1 MVRFSEATRWNPG
14 SFRSAEWGWPAEVIR
29 PFRDAI
35 VPSVVPVRT
44 ADYPDGHPP
53 LVTIRFDG
61 SMERRDADPADIK
74 GRLFLARAGDLVYSK
89 IDVRNGAIGIVPPT
103 LPLVVV
109 TAEYPVHDV
118 REDVADVSYVRLLVR
133 CSGLRREIQ
142 SRVSGASGRKRIMPA
157 DLLDMQAPFPTLAEQ
172 RAIVAHAEAAEA
184 AARLAQ
190 AEAARRRRK
199 ADAAFLA
206 ALGLALPEEHERT
219 KVITRRWSGLERWG
233 VAYNQRTAEL
243 GAGSDE
249 SRFPIV
255 ELGSVVADL
264 ENGWSPKCFP
274 RPAEPDEWGVLKLGA
289 VSFGTYNDTE
299 NKALPPSLAP
309 VPRLE
314 VKAGDVLISRA
325 NIPRL
330 VGACTLVAS
339 TRPRLMLCDKIFR
352 VVPMSPEPV
361 DPAFLAEVLKIPMV
375 RLQIEA
381 ACTGTSPTM
390 QNITKPSLL
399 RLRFPLPPLELQRTF
414 VAALVEASAAAEAV
428 LAESTTRLATALAE
442 VDAMI
447 LGTRPIPRVPE

>member
-1 MVRFSEATRWNPG
+1 MVRFSEAARWNPG
-14 SFRSAEWGWPAEVIR
+14 SFRSAEWAWPAEVIR

-35 VPSVVPVRT
+35 VPSVVPVRA

-103 LPLVVV
+103 LPLVAV

-184 AARLAQ
+184 TARLTM
-190 AEAARRRRK
+190 AEAAKRRRN

-206 ALGLALPEEHERT
+206 ALGLALPEEHEHT
-219 KVITRRWSGLERWG
+219 KVMTRRWSGLERWG
-233 VAYNQRTAEL
+233 VAYNQAVRGGLDLRASRFAVQPL
-243 GAGSDE
+243 GALVTAMQYGTSTKANTNEQGVPVLRMPNIKDGVIDFVDLKHAVLRKSE
-249 SRFPIV
+249 EAGLLLGDGDILINRTNSKELVGKCAVFHDPGRYVFASYLIRLQADAKKADPDFLAAVINGPLGRQQIDALSRQAI
-255 ELGSVVADL
+255 GQ
-264 ENGWSPKCFP
+264 
-274 RPAEPDEWGVLKLGA
+274 
-289 VSFGTYNDTE
+289 
-299 NKALPPSLAP
+299 
-309 VPRLE
+309 
-314 VKAGDVLISRA
+314 A
-325 NIPRL
+325 NINSEEIR
-330 VGACTLVAS
+330 S
-339 TRPRLMLCDKIFR
+339 LM
-352 VVPMSPEPV
+352 V
-361 DPAFLAEVLKIPMV
+361 
-375 RLQIEA
+375 
-381 ACTGTSPTM
+381 
-390 QNITKPSLL
+390 
-399 RLRFPLPPLELQRTF
+399 PLPPLDTQRTLI
-414 VAALVEASAAAEAV
+414 ATLAAARGAADAQATEA
-428 LAESTTRLATALAE
+428 ATRLATALAE

-447 LGTRPIPRVPE
+447 LGTCPIPRVQE